1 MNFKT
6 YYQSLTPVE
15 KTKFALE
22 AGTSAHYITTHLVY
36 GRKIPKPKLLNG
48 LALACEKLK
57 SGITKEMLLNFFYS
71 DNKSV

>member
-1 MNFKT
+1 
-6 YYQSLTPVE
+6 
-15 KTKFALE
+15 
-22 AGTSAHYITTHLVY
+22 LVY

-71 DNKSV
+71 DNKSA